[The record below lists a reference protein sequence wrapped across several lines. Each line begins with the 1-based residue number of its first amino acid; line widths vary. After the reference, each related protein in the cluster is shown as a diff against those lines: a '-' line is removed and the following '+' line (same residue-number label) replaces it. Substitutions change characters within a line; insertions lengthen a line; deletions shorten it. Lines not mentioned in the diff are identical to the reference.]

1 MLNTARAHELL
12 QELAND
18 NHSEVREIAQQALNA
33 RNSNQYETEQ
43 RSTGTGSSSTRE
55 QNEDST
61 KEADLR
67 FIRSPPDVDFGDVAG
82 MDDLKQRL
90 RQDIIE
96 PFCGDS
102 VAMEALDVTAET
114 GILLHGTPGTGK
126 THMAKCLAGELDI
139 KYAEIDIGDLESKFL
154 GEGVENIKRL
164 FEEARDQQPA
174 VVFIDE
180 LDAIAADRDSSS
192 GMHEDKKRMVNQL
205 LQEVSSAN
213 DTDVD
218 VLVLAATNR
227 PDVVDDAMLRSGRF
241 GTKIEIP
248 LPDAD
253 SRWAIFEHELP
264 DAHEQITRERFVQ
277 ETSSFTASDVV
288 DVIDRAGRRAATR
301 STNNNQQ
308 PQITEEDI
316 FAAIEALSDE
326 QSRIG
331 DYIEASPDVAFDDIV
346 GMGGLKDVLYDRIID
361 PLEHPDEYE
370 EFGINVERGFLLYG
384 PPGTGKTHIARCL
397 AGELDVNYV
406 RVSASDLVSK
416 WIGEGAQNVADLFEE
431 ARAHQP
437 TLAFIDE
444 IDAIAGDRNRHQT
457 NSERQMVNQLL
468 DEISQVMDHDDDV
481 IVVGATN
488 RLNAVDDALLRAGRL
503 GEQIKIPAPNAE
515 TRIKLFESQ
524 IGAPFGDLDGTWIAE
539 QTEGFVASDVVEL
552 AEETGRVAL
561 RRSRDDGEPDH
572 ILQADI
578 DVALEKMD
586 RSQQSSRSESLEP
599 DASSEVWD

>member
-1 MLNTARAHELL
+1 MP
-12 QELAND
+12 
-18 NHSEVREIAQQALNA
+18 
-33 RNSNQYETEQ
+33 
-43 RSTGTGSSSTRE
+43 GTGSSSTRE

-61 KEADLR
+61 TEADLR

-82 MDDLKQRL
+82 MGDLKQRL

-114 GILLHGTPGTGK
+114 GILLHGPPGTGK
-126 THMAKCLAGELDI
+126 THIAKCLAGELDI
-139 KYAEIDIGDLESKFL
+139 NYAEIDVGDLESKFL

-180 LDAIAADRDSSS
+180 LDAIAADRDSTS

-205 LQEVSSAN
+205 LQEVSSTN
-213 DTDVD
+213 DADDD

-227 PDVVDDAMLRSGRF
+227 PDSIDDAMLRSGRF

-248 LPDAD
+248 LPDGD
-253 SRWAIFEHELP
+253 SQWSIFQHELP
-264 DAHEQITRERFVQ
+264 DAHEQISRERFLQ
-277 ETSSFTASDVV
+277 ETSGFTASDVV
-288 DVIDRAGRRAATR
+288 ELVDRAGRTAANR
-301 STNNNQQ
+301 STNNDQQ
-308 PQITEEDI
+308 PKITEEDV
-316 FAAIEALSDE
+316 FAAIEELSEE
-326 QSRIG
+326 QSRVG
-331 DYIEASPDVAFDDIV
+331 DYIEASPDVAFEDIV
-346 GMGGLKDVLYDRIID
+346 GMNGLKDVLFDRIID
-361 PLEHPDEYE
+361 PLDHPEEYE
-370 EFGINVERGFLLYG
+370 EYGISVERGFLLYG

-416 WIGEGAQNVADLFEE
+416 WIGEGAQNVADLFAE

-437 TLAFIDE
+437 TLIFIDE
-444 IDAIAGDRNRHQT
+444 IDTIAGDRSGHQT

-468 DEISQVMDHDDDV
+468 DEISQVMDRDDEV

-488 RLNAVDDALLRAGRL
+488 RLTAVDDALLRAGRL

-515 TRIKLFESQ
+515 TRVKVFEAY

-561 RRSRDDGEPDH
+561 RRSRNDGEPDH
-572 ILQADI
+572 ILQE
-578 DVALEKMD
+578 DVETALKKMN
-586 RSQQSSRSESLEP
+586 RTQQPQHESPEP